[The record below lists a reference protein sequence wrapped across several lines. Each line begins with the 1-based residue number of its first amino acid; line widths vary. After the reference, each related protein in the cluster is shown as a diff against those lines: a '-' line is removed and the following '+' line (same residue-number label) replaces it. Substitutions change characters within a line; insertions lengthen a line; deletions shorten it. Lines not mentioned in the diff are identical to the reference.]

1 MTWPTITLMPFSPG
15 FTVSPYHP
23 VMPGGGFSVPLL
35 VRPTSETFSSKS
47 MPGMDRRAGAA
58 TGSPGCAGL
67 PGAEELGAGLLGAG
81 LLGAGALVLEGSGAG
96 SELVGAGVLELDSFG
111 ADGRGS
117 GVAVSPGA
125 GAAVGLG
132 AEDGVD
138 RVLVLVGSAEDS
150 LVLDSCAGSDAEDL
164 DVEDFD
170 SGSEGADGDEGAAL
184 DDASLVDED
193 SSAPELGEGLSGP
206 EVEAAIT
213 GECSSAGSS
222 SSPNQPA
229 RAPASTTPP
238 APTSPRPAKVAVLF
252 SMVTPPRVWSLVVLA
267 RVTSRERS
275 RNAPGTLRDLREQFV
290 NSP

>member
-1 MTWPTITLMPFSPG
+1 M
-15 FTVSPYHP
+15 
-23 VMPGGGFSVPLL
+23 
-35 VRPTSETFSSKS
+35 
-47 MPGMDRRAGAA
+47 
-58 TGSPGCAGL
+58 
-67 PGAEELGAGLLGAG
+67 LGAG

-96 SELVGAGVLELDSFG
+96 SELFGAGALGLDSFG

-138 RVLVLVGSAEDS
+138 RVLVGSAEDS

-170 SGSEGADGDEGAAL
+170 SGSEDADGDEGAAL

-193 SSAPELGEGLSGP
+193 SSAPEPGEGLSGP

-275 RNAPGTLRDLREQFV
+275 RNAPGTLRDLREQCV